1 MAVMIHTITL
11 LATVLGLAYLGFMVL
26 GAYRRQTHISQ
37 LHQDER
43 EMFKAR
49 LDLITTPLAKVANN
63 KTQAWSGFRKFRVD
77 GKVLEAESCCSF
89 YLAPHDGRPLPA
101 YLPGQYLTFRLQI
114 PGQPKELTRCYS
126 LSDSPDHSD
135 YYRVTIKR
143 IPPPGNKPDAPP
155 GVVSGHFH
163 ERIQVGDILDVK
175 APSGHFHLDPE
186 HRNPVV
192 LVGGGI
198 GVTPALSMLNYL
210 ATAPSKRE
218 VWFFYG
224 IRNSREHMLRDALQE
239 IAAEHENIH
248 IVVCYSDPLPDEQ
261 IGEDYHYGERV
272 SVDLFKRVLGVNN
285 FDYYICGPAPMMESL
300 TKGLTDWGV
309 PEKRIHFEAFGPA
322 SVKKVTKS
330 DQAGSG
336 SGTEAAD
343 TNRIEVTFSRSNKK
357 LMWSNSAGSLLEFA
371 EANGISMDSG
381 CRAGSCGTCAT
392 AIRDGQVDYLRDP
405 DFDIEKGSC
414 LACVAVPKG
423 PLSLDA

>member
-1 MAVMIHTITL
+1 MAMMIHTITL
-11 LATVLGLAYLGFMVL
+11 LATILGLAYLGFLVH
-26 GAYRRQTHISQ
+26 GAYRRQAHITQ

-43 EMFKAR
+43 AMFKAR
-49 LDLITTPLAKVANN
+49 LDLITAPLAKVASDN
-63 KTQAWSGFRKFRVD
+63 TQAWSGFRKFRVD

-114 PGQPKELTRCYS
+114 PGQPRELTRCYS

-143 IPPPGNKPDAPP
+143 IPPPGNTTDAPP
-155 GVVSGHFH
+155 GLVSSHFH
-163 ERIQVGDILDVK
+163 DRIQVGDILDVK

-186 HRNPVV
+186 HRGPVV

-198 GVTPALSMLNYL
+198 GVTPALSMLHYL
-210 ATAPSKRE
+210 ATVPSKRD

-224 IRNSREHMLRDALQE
+224 VRNGREHMLKDTLQE

-248 IVVCYSDPLPDEQ
+248 IVVCYSDPLPDEKV
-261 IGEDYHYGERV
+261 GEDYQYGERV
-272 SVDLFKRVLGVNN
+272 SVDLFKRVLGISN
-285 FDYYICGPAPMMESL
+285 FEYYICGPAPMMESL
-300 TKGLTDWGV
+300 TKGLADWGV
-309 PEKRIHFEAFGPA
+309 PEKHIHFEAFGPA
-322 SVKKVTKS
+322 SVKKVAKPAQTNT
-330 DQAGSG
+330 D
-336 SGTEAAD
+336 AD
-343 TNRIEVTFSRSNKK
+343 ATDASRVEINFTRSNKK
-357 LMWSNSAGSLLEFA
+357 LTWSNTAGSLLEFA
-371 EANGISMDSG
+371 EANGIRIDSG

-414 LACVAVPKG
+414 LVCVAVPKG
-423 PLSLDA
+423 TLSLDA

>member
-1 MAVMIHTITL
+1 
-11 LATVLGLAYLGFMVL
+11 
-26 GAYRRQTHISQ
+26 
-37 LHQDER
+37 
-43 EMFKAR
+43 MFKAR
-49 LDLITTPLAKVANN
+49 LDLISTPLAKVASD
-63 KTQAWSGFRKFRVD
+63 KTQPWSGFRKFRVD

-101 YLPGQYLTFRLQI
+101 YLPGQYLTFRLQV

-155 GVVSGHFH
+155 GIVSGHFH

-186 HRNPVV
+186 HRSPVV

-224 IRNSREHMLRDALQE
+224 IRNSREHMLKDALQE

-261 IGEDYHYGERV
+261 IGEDYQYGERV
-272 SVDLFKRVLGVNN
+272 SVDLFKRVLGST
-285 FDYYICGPAPMMESL
+285 ISTTTSAAP
-300 TKGLTDWGV
+300 
-309 PEKRIHFEAFGPA
+309 R
-322 SVKKVTKS
+322 
-330 DQAGSG
+330 
-336 SGTEAAD
+336 
-343 TNRIEVTFSRSNKK
+343 R
-357 LMWSNSAGSLLEFA
+357 
-371 EANGISMDSG
+371 
-381 CRAGSCGTCAT
+381 
-392 AIRDGQVDYLRDP
+392 
-405 DFDIEKGSC
+405 
-414 LACVAVPKG
+414 
-423 PLSLDA
+423 